1 MNASLFFPH
10 LHSLFIVF
18 FVGGLTLRNFG
29 GAKLRITRHSLR
41 VNHRLENPPTPWGT
55 EPPNVGFHSPRCGG
69 ISGGAKRHDTSVIY
83 Q

>member
-29 GAKLRITRHSLR
+29 GAKLRII
-41 VNHRLENPPTPWGT
+41 E
-55 EPPNVGFHSPRCGG
+55 
-69 ISGGAKRHDTSVIY
+69 TSVKSPLEKVENRIFFVFAT
-83 Q
+83 